1 VAEIAADA
9 VVTVEVEAEI
19 AEAEVVIEMTAAQ
32 GASDET
38 SITTADHVRTV
49 QTEMAKVAEIVARG
63 DKPVAMMEAAVDL
76 ARRADAKH
84 F

>member
-1 VAEIAADA
+1 
-9 VVTVEVEAEI
+9 
-19 AEAEVVIEMTAAQ
+19 
-32 GASDET
+32 
-38 SITTADHVRTV
+38 
-49 QTEMAKVAEIVARG
+49 MAKVAEIVARG

>member
-1 VAEIAADA
+1 VVTEVEVAEIAADA

-19 AEAEVVIEMTAAQ
+19 AEAEVVIEMIAAQ

-49 QTEMAKVAEIVARG
+49 
-63 DKPVAMMEAAVDL
+63 
-76 ARRADAKH
+76 
-84 F
+84 